1 MNKVSDYFKS
11 RWQSSWN
18 YSLWALLIF
27 PLSPLLG
34 AVTIGFVS
42 LITWLKQ
49 SRKINRRPINWGFAL
64 LSLLLIASAGFA
76 DDKTAAF
83 LGLFN
88 LLPFFLLFVAHSAL
102 IQTFVQLRQMAWVL
116 AIGSMPVVI
125 LGLGQLFLG
134 WSLKLEI
141 LWVVLSWTIAPGGNP
156 PGRIASFFL
165 HANTFAAYLTI
176 VFILSLGLWIEEWAL
191 GMGHWAWGMGHGA
204 WGMEKRQGR
213 QGRGGR
219 QGRDYSII
227 PPCPPCLP
235 APSSPLPPLPIT
247 PYPQRGPHLPRSPL
261 PFIFLTI
268 AVIINFITLIF
279 TNSRNGWAI
288 AIFACLAYA
297 LYQGWRILVSGVA
310 AIVSSVLLAAFAPSP
325 VAQIF
330 RSVVPT
336 FFWARLND
344 DMYPDRPVALM
355 RKTQWEFAWSLAKEH
370 PWTGWGLRSFSGLYK
385 AQMQIP
391 LGHPHN
397 LFLMLSAE
405 TGFPSTFL
413 FCGLLGWILITGFQ
427 LLRKPKYINT
437 EDRLIFFSYLLAFV
451 GWVLLNTVDVTLFDF
466 RLNVISWL
474 VIAAICGVLHRYNEQ
489 DRFTSRSN

>member
-1 MNKVSDYFKS
+1 MLGASLNKVSYYFKS

-49 SRKINRRPINWGFAL
+49 SHKINRRPLNWGFAL
-64 LSLLLIASAGFA
+64 LSLLLIVSAGFA

-102 IQTFVQLRQMAWVL
+102 IQTFVQLRQMSWVL
-116 AIGSMPVVI
+116 AIGSMPVII

-141 LWVVLSWTIAPGGNP
+141 LWVVLNWTITPGGNP
-156 PGRIASFFL
+156 PGRIASLFL

-176 VFILSLGLWIEEWAL
+176 VFILSLGLWLEQWRLYREL
-191 GMGHWAWGMGHGA
+191 GSR
-204 WGMEKRQGR
+204 KN
-213 QGRGGR
+213 
-219 QGRDYSII
+219 S
-227 PPCPPCLP
+227 
-235 APSSPLPPLPIT
+235 
-247 PYPQRGPHLPRSPL
+247 L

-268 AVIINFITLIF
+268 AVITNFITLIF

-297 LYQGWRILVSGVA
+297 LYQGWRILVGGVA

-325 VAQIF
+325 IAQIF
-330 RSVVPT
+330 RRVVPA

-385 AQMQIP
+385 AQTQIP

-413 FCGLLGWILITGFQ
+413 FCGLLAWILITGVQ
-427 LLRKPKYINT
+427 LLRKSKYINT
-437 EDRLIFFSYLLAFV
+437 EDRLIFFSYLLAFI

-474 VIAAICGVLHRYNEQ
+474 ILAAISGVVHRYKQQYRLESHPN
-489 DRFTSRSN
+489 

>member
-1 MNKVSDYFKS
+1 MLGASLNKVFDYFKS

-27 PLSPLLG
+27 PLSPLVG

-64 LSLLLIASAGFA
+64 LSVLLIVSAGFA

-102 IQTFVQLRQMAWVL
+102 IQTFAQLRQMAWVL
-116 AIGSMPVVI
+116 VIGSIPVVI

-134 WSLKLEI
+134 WSFKFQFV
-141 LWVVLSWTIAPGGNP
+141 WVVFSWTIRPGGNP
-156 PGRIASFFL
+156 PGRIASLFL
-165 HANTFAAYLTI
+165 HANTFAAYLAI
-176 VFILSLGLWIEEWAL
+176 VFILGVGLWLENYQQL
-191 GMGHWAWGMGHGA
+191 RV
-204 WGMEKRQGR
+204 KSQK
-213 QGRGGR
+213 
-219 QGRDYSII
+219 SF
-227 PPCPPCLP
+227 
-235 APSSPLPPLPIT
+235 
-247 PYPQRGPHLPRSPL
+247 L
-261 PFIFLTI
+261 PFLFLSV
-268 AVIINFITLIF
+268 AVIMNFIALIF

-297 LYQGWRILVSGVA
+297 LYQGWRILVGSVA

-325 VAQIF
+325 VAQFF
-330 RSVVPT
+330 RQYVPA

-355 RKTQWEFAWSLAKEH
+355 RKTQWGFAWSLAEQH
-370 PWTGWGLRSFSGLYK
+370 PLTGWGLRSFSGLYK

-397 LFLMLSAE
+397 FFLMLSAE
-405 TGFPSTFL
+405 TGFPSTLL
-413 FCGLLGWILITGFQ
+413 FCGLLAWILIAGVQ
-427 LLRKPKYINT
+427 LLRKSKHINT
-437 EDRLIFFSYLLAFV
+437 EDRLIFFTYLLTFV
-451 GWVLLNTVDVTLFDF
+451 GWILLNTVDVTLFDF
-466 RLNVISWL
+466 RLNALSWVIF
-474 VIAAICGVLHRYNEQ
+474 AAICGVIHRYNQ
-489 DRFTSRSN
+489 YDKLASHQN

>member
-1 MNKVSDYFKS
+1 MLGASLNKVFDYFKS

-27 PLSPLLG
+27 PLSPLVG
-34 AVTIGFVS
+34 AVTVGFVS

-49 SRKINRRPINWGFAL
+49 SRKINRRPLNWGFAL
-64 LSLLLIASAGFA
+64 LSVLLIVSAGFA
-76 DDKTAAF
+76 QDKTAAF

-102 IQTFVQLRQMAWVL
+102 IQTFTQLRQMAWVL
-116 AIGSMPVVI
+116 VIGSMPVAI
-125 LGLGQLFLG
+125 MGLGQLFLG
-134 WSLKLEI
+134 WSFKFQFV
-141 LWVVLSWTIAPGGNP
+141 WVVFSWTIAPGGNP
-156 PGRIASFFL
+156 PGRIASLFL
-165 HANTFAAYLTI
+165 HANTFAAYLAI
-176 VFILSLGLWIEEWAL
+176 VFILSLGLWLEQWAL
-191 GMGHWAWGMGHGA
+191 GMGHWALGIG
-204 WGMEKRQGR
+204 
-213 QGRGGR
+213 
-219 QGRDYSII
+219 
-227 PPCPPCLP
+227 
-235 APSSPLPPLPIT
+235 
-247 PYPQRGPHLPRSPL
+247 QRGKGERLTATFPLLPQSSI
-261 PFIFLTI
+261 PFVFLTV
-268 AVIINFITLIF
+268 AVITNFVTLIF

-297 LYQGWRILVSGVA
+297 LFQGWRILVSGVA

-330 RSVVPT
+330 RRVVPT

-355 RKTQWEFAWSLAKEH
+355 RKTQWEFAWSLAQQH
-370 PWTGWGLRSFSGLYK
+370 PWTGWGLRSFSPLYK

-413 FCGLLGWILITGFQ
+413 FCSLLAWILIAGIQ
-427 LLRKPKYINT
+427 LLRRSKYINT

-451 GWVLLNTVDVTLFDF
+451 GWIILNTVDVTLFDF
-466 RLNVISWL
+466 RLNALSWL
-474 VIAAICGVLHRYNEQ
+474 ILAAICGVVHRYNQ
-489 DRFTSRSN
+489 RDRLASHQN

>member
-1 MNKVSDYFKS
+1 MLGASLNKVSDYFKS
-11 RWQSSWN
+11 RWRSSWN

-49 SRKINRRPINWGFAL
+49 SHKINRRPLNWGFAL
-64 LSLLLIASAGFA
+64 LSLLLIVSAGFA

-102 IQTFVQLRQMAWVL
+102 IQTFVQLRQMAWVIV
-116 AIGSMPVVI
+116 IGSMPVII

-156 PGRIASFFL
+156 PGRIASLFL

-176 VFILSLGLWIEEWAL
+176 VFILSLGLWLEQWQLYRGL
-191 GMGHWAWGMGHGA
+191 GIR
-204 WGMEKRQGR
+204 KN
-213 QGRGGR
+213 
-219 QGRDYSII
+219 S
-227 PPCPPCLP
+227 LP
-235 APSSPLPPLPIT
+235 L
-247 PYPQRGPHLPRSPL
+247 
-261 PFIFLTI
+261 IFLTV
-268 AVIINFITLIF
+268 AVITNFITLIF

-297 LYQGWRILVSGVA
+297 LYQGWRILVAGVA

-325 VAQIF
+325 VAQFF
-330 RSVVPT
+330 RRVVPA

-355 RKTQWEFAWSLAKEH
+355 RKTQWEFALSLAKEH

-413 FCGLLGWILITGFQ
+413 FCGLLAWILITGVQ
-427 LLRKPKYINT
+427 LLRKSKYINT
-437 EDRLIFFSYLLAFV
+437 EDRLIFFSYLLAFI

-466 RLNVISWL
+466 RLNALSWL
-474 VIAAICGVLHRYNEQ
+474 ILAAISGVVHRYKQQYRLESHPN
-489 DRFTSRSN
+489 

>member
-1 MNKVSDYFKS
+1 MLGASLNKVFDYFKS

-27 PLSPLLG
+27 PLSPLVG
-34 AVTIGFVS
+34 AVTVGFVS

-49 SRKINRRPINWGFAL
+49 SRKINRRPLNWGFAL
-64 LSLLLIASAGFA
+64 LSVLLIVSAGFA
-76 DDKTAAF
+76 QDKTAAF

-88 LLPFFLLFVAHSAL
+88 LLPFFLLFAAHSAL
-102 IQTFVQLRQMAWVL
+102 IQTFTQLRQMAWVL
-116 AIGSMPVVI
+116 VIGSMPVAI
-125 LGLGQLFLG
+125 MGLGQLFLG
-134 WSLKLEI
+134 WSFKFQFV
-141 LWVVLSWTIAPGGNP
+141 WVVFSWTIAPGGNP
-156 PGRIASFFL
+156 PGRIASLFL
-165 HANTFAAYLTI
+165 HANTFAAYLAI
-176 VFILSLGLWIEEWAL
+176 IFILGLGLWLEQWQLAIGYWGL
-191 GMGHWAWGMGHGA
+191 GIS
-204 WGMEKRQGR
+204 KNSVPSPQSPIPSP
-213 QGRGGR
+213 
-219 QGRDYSII
+219 YS
-227 PPCPPCLP
+227 PV
-235 APSSPLPPLPIT
+235 PLL
-247 PYPQRGPHLPRSPL
+247 
-261 PFIFLTI
+261 FLTV
-268 AVIINFITLIF
+268 AVITNFIALIF

-330 RSVVPT
+330 RRVVPT

-355 RKTQWEFAWSLAKEH
+355 RKTQWEFAWSLAQQH
-370 PWTGWGLRSFSGLYK
+370 PWTGWGLRSFSPLYK

-413 FCGLLGWILITGFQ
+413 FCSLLAWILIAGIQ
-427 LLRKPKYINT
+427 LLRKSKYINT

-451 GWVLLNTVDVTLFDF
+451 GWIVLNTVDVTLFDF
-466 RLNVISWL
+466 RLNALSWL
-474 VIAAICGVLHRYNEQ
+474 ILAAICGVVHRYNQ
-489 DRFTSRSN
+489 RDRLASHQN

>member
-1 MNKVSDYFKS
+1 MLGASLNKVFDYFKS

-27 PLSPLLG
+27 PLSPLVG

-49 SRKINRRPINWGFAL
+49 SRKISRRPLNWGFAL
-64 LSLLLIASAGFA
+64 LSVLLIVSAGFA

-102 IQTFVQLRQMAWVL
+102 IQTFTQLRQMAWVL
-116 AIGSMPVVI
+116 VIGSMPLVI
-125 LGLGQLFLG
+125 IGLGQLFLG
-134 WSLKLEI
+134 WSLNLEI
-141 LWVVLSWTIAPGGNP
+141 LWVVLNWIIVPGGNP
-156 PGRIASFFL
+156 PGRIASLFL
-165 HANTFAAYLTI
+165 HANTFAAYLAI
-176 VFILSLGLWIEEWAL
+176 IFILGLGLWLENYQQL
-191 GMGHWAWGMGHGA
+191 RV
-204 WGMEKRQGR
+204 KNKQ
-213 QGRGGR
+213 
-219 QGRDYSII
+219 SF
-227 PPCPPCLP
+227 L
-235 APSSPLPPLPIT
+235 
-247 PYPQRGPHLPRSPL
+247 PHLPSTDGINRVSSHSPL
-261 PFIFLTI
+261 PFLFLSVAMIT
-268 AVIINFITLIF
+268 NFIALIF

-297 LYQGWRILVSGVA
+297 LYQGWRILVGGVA

-330 RSVVPT
+330 RQYVPA

-355 RKTQWEFAWSLAKEH
+355 RKAQWQFAWSLAQEH
-370 PWTGWGLRSFSGLYK
+370 PLTGWGLRSFSGLYQ

-405 TGFPSTFL
+405 TGFPSTLL
-413 FCGLLGWILITGFQ
+413 FFGLLAWILITGVQ
-427 LLRKPKYINT
+427 LLRKSKYINK

-451 GWVLLNTVDVTLFDF
+451 GWVLFNTVDVTIFDF
-466 RLNVISWL
+466 RLNAFSWL
-474 VIAAICGVLHRYNEQ
+474 ILAGICGVVHRYNLH
-489 DRFTSRSN
+489 DRLASHPN